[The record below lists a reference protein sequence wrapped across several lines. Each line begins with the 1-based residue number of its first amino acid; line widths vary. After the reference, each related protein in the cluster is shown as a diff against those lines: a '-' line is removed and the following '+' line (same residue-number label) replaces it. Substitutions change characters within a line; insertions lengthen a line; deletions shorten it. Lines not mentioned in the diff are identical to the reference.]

1 MKITEEMVDYV
12 STLSR
17 LKLEADERSAMT
29 AELEQIV
36 SYMDV
41 LERVDTQGVEPLS
54 HVLPV
59 CNVTRPDVV
68 EPSYDREA
76 LLKGA
81 PKRDEAT
88 FLVPK
93 AVD

>member
-17 LKLEADERSAMT
+17 LKLEPEERAAMT

-41 LERVDTQGVEPLS
+41 LEQVDTQGVEPMS

-59 CNVTRPDVV
+59 CNVTRSDVV

-81 PKRDEAT
+81 PKRDQET

-93 AVD
+93 AVE

>member
-17 LKLEADERSAMT
+17 LKLEPEERSAMT

-41 LERVDTQGVEPLS
+41 LEQVDTRGVEPMS

-93 AVD
+93 AVE